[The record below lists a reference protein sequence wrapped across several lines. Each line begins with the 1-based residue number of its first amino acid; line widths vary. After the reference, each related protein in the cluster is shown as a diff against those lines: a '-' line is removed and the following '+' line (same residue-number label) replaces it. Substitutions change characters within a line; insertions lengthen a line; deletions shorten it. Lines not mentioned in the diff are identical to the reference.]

1 MQLLGWVAQDCTWV
15 SCTPSGEPQ
24 FSQKSLTIPCWWG
37 GGWII
42 FLFSSLQYSGF
53 QQSADRCFLCG
64 HLIMDMV
71 SVVQQDR
78 STLEGYKL
86 IIEHNVFFL
95 VCGHCWFYL
104 KNSLPSVAT
113 SSLIEAIVGLD
124 QCNFNHAPWSDS
136 AHTGLPLI
144 SLWSSSPFPV
154 RC

>member
-15 SCTPSGEPQ
+15 SCTPSGETTV
-24 FSQKSLTIPCWWG
+24 FSEIPHHSLLVGRWLNHL
-37 GGWII
+37 
-42 FLFSSLQYSGF
+42 LFSSLQYSGF

-104 KNSLPSVAT
+104 KNSLSSVAT